1 MGKPKVSFAGRKHF
15 INLTEGQDV
24 TLLGRSLNMPLK
36 CQSGTWAVQHPSSSQ
51 TNPMPA
57 GITGSIKTRS
67 FLAPLHKK
75 KKKEKKIWEKDV
87 RANLTHW
94 RAWLTAAAG
103 IRVCGEGRQAPASPA
118 CGFSRSS
125 GEKVSHSMVLVPLPT
140 C

>member
-75 KKKEKKIWEKDV
+75 KKRKKDLGKRCQSKPDALEGLADCCCWDPGVWGGQAGPCFSCLWIFKELW
-87 RANLTHW
+87 
-94 RAWLTAAAG
+94 
-103 IRVCGEGRQAPASPA
+103 
-118 CGFSRSS
+118 
-125 GEKVSHSMVLVPLPT
+125 
-140 C
+140 